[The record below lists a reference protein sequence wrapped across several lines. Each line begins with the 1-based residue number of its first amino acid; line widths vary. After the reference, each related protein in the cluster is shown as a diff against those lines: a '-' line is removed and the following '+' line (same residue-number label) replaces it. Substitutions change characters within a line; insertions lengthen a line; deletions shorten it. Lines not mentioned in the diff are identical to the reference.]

1 MKIFYVMGMEDIA
14 IVCLC
19 AFVIFVGVAIT
30 RVGIY
35 GEHLGR
41 FKCVS
46 YVQKHAERPRRHHRW
61 LTAGM
66 GIVLVLLGLAFL
78 IFEWVLLHMKVW
90 AKFNV
95 ATRWE
100 VSTRCDWLT
109 DFSGWRGRG

>member
-1 MKIFYVMGMEDIA
+1 
-14 IVCLC
+14 
-19 AFVIFVGVAIT
+19 
-30 RVGIY
+30 
-35 GEHLGR
+35 
-41 FKCVS
+41 
-46 YVQKHAERPRRHHRW
+46 
-61 LTAGM
+61 M